1 MSIFDKFL
9 NTNPYVRTYVGA
21 PIQEAVQAASAL
33 QQRHDKALTDMQQ
46 HEFALQQISG
56 VSAADKAYKDQ
67 YAAELAQ
74 EFDKLREA
82 PEMAQ
87 QAIDSLA
94 AKYKNDPTLRNMQQY
109 AAKKAEWEK
118 KFEENPE
125 QFGPAAR
132 YEMMQAIKQYEQ
144 AGGAQKAVFK
154 APALYERQDVNEF
167 LRDNADAI
175 NASSNGKFR
184 YDDVHGTIV
193 TESGEQISFERAQQV
208 LNNAL
213 MADPK
218 MRRQMQAEFNYMSAP
233 LSEGGAGFKGSYSD
247 FINQTTQGTAYA
259 TAYSKTEEDAKNW
272 SNAPDGSGG
281 GGDFDFGFAVG
292 EDRVIETAP
301 KIKDINS
308 LREGRKARGN
318 NAADMR
324 LTAEEDRLWNSAL
337 ANTEMDSRVRTALTS
352 MGIDGIPYRTVDT
365 AKLDRAVMSSGPDG
379 GAGRWASGASLL
391 GGRSIEQ
398 VDVNALREYYK
409 GIGASDKQ
417 VEELVTKTKSALNGV
432 FGDNMI
438 DNMNDARKLAY
449 QTAWATPEN
458 ELGQMKG
465 GQDKQ
470 DALNSL
476 VKIAVDAMPT
486 ITGAVNGEPAEFK
499 QGELAEEYDSIE
511 LAAWDT
517 RGSGQIKLRAKRV
530 DGGYDT
536 INVAGNQ
543 EGESARQL
551 ADFWRNLESLELGK
565 ARMSK
570 VGSPAYRK
578 HTANAL
584 AIAQPRLI
592 EQVQFLDSQ
601 NDGVDYSNPANF
613 AQLQFGDLD
622 PYIYGEYGQVRL
634 GKDENGRYIA
644 VGKDGKNLFETNE
657 AARNMIKNSS
667 NARQAMAGLMQ
678 FFQAQLGG

>member
-154 APALYERQDVNEF
+154 APALYERQDVNQF

-175 NASSNGKFR
+175 NASSNGEFT
-184 YDDVHGTIV
+184 YDPVHGTIV
-193 TESGEQISFERAQQV
+193 TTSGEQISFERAQQV

-233 LSEGGAGFKGSYSD
+233 LSEGGAGFKGNYSD

-259 TAYSKTEEDAKNW
+259 TAYSKTERDAKNW

-292 EDRVIETAP
+292 EDRIVETAP
-301 KIKDINS
+301 KVKDLNS
-308 LREGRKARGN
+308 LRAGRAERGD
-318 NAADMR
+318 NAADAR

-337 ANTEMDSRVRTALTS
+337 ANTEMDSRVRSALTN
-352 MGIDGIPYRTVDT
+352 MGIDGIPYRETNMTVAT
-365 AKLDRAVMSSGPDG
+365 GGRPSLGIDG
-379 GAGRWASGASLL
+379 GAGRWAMQATGD
-391 GGRSIEQ
+391 GGKISA
-398 VDVNALREYYK
+398 VDTDALREYYR
-409 GIGASDKQ
+409 GTGASDKQ
-417 VEELVTKTKSALNGV
+417 VEELVTKTKAALNGV

-438 DNMNDARKLAY
+438 DNMNDARKVAY

-465 GQDKQ
+465 GEKKIG
-470 DALNSL
+470 ALNSL
-476 VKIAVDAMPT
+476 VDVMITSMPS
-486 ITGAVNGEPAEFK
+486 ITGAVNGEPTEFK
-499 QGELAEEYDSIE
+499 QGEIQEQYQSFEV
-511 LAAWDT
+511 AAWDT
-517 RGSGQIKLRAKRV
+517 RGSGQLKIKAKRA
-530 DGGYDT
+530 DGTGFDM
-536 INVAGNQ
+536 INVAGTQ

-551 ADFWRNLESLELGK
+551 ADFWRNLEGMELAK
-565 ARMSK
+565 ARNAKM
-570 VGSPAYRK
+570 GSPAYRK

-601 NDGVDYSNPANF
+601 NDGVNYSDPANF
-613 AQLQFGDLD
+613 ARLQFGDLD
-622 PYIYGEYGQVRL
+622 YAIQDEFGQLSL
-634 GKDENGRYIA
+634 GKDENGRYI
-644 VGKDGKNLFETNE
+644 VTQPGGKNFFENNE